1 LQREIGQPIGTWIG
15 RLRVVEATTEAGDR
29 GSVTQ
34 GIRGIRIALFG
45 YIGLFILQVSA
56 YLLTNVLV
64 LLAGALD
71 TLSDVLI
78 SGFLLLALHFASRP
92 TDPTHMFGQARAQNV
107 AAFAV
112 AVVFIVFVSFE
123 MFRQAIPRLL
133 QPEMV
138 GMQNIPIGIGVTIIA
153 IAITVIPLIDI
164 VRFGY
169 REPAIQAQLVALI
182 EMLIAYIASLIALLL
197 VDRGYSIAD
206 PIATMIVAAFIALSG
221 VYLIRENVPY
231 LIGKSPPDEVI
242 WKIRE
247 LALSVEGV
255 RAIHDLVAEYV
266 GPNILYIGLHIEVPK
281 GTLIEIAD
289 QIAEV
294 AKERIEHEIGC
305 RLCVIYVDPWCPH
318 DVCVVGPAPIQDE
331 G

>member
-1 LQREIGQPIGTWIG
+1 MELF
-15 RLRVVEATTEAGDR
+15 
-29 GSVTQ
+29 SQ

-45 YIGLFILQVSA
+45 YSGLFVLQVSA
-56 YLLTNVLV
+56 YLFTNILV

-78 SGFLLLALHFASRP
+78 SAFLLLALHYASRP

-112 AVVFIVFVSFE
+112 AVVFIVFVSYE
-123 MFRQAIPRLL
+123 MFRQAVPRLF
-133 QPEMV
+133 QPEQV
-138 GMQNIPIGIGVTIIA
+138 TMQNIPIGIAVTLIAIGVTL
-153 IAITVIPLIDI
+153 VPLIDI

-169 REPAIQAQLVALI
+169 GEPAVQAQLVALI

-197 VDRGYSIAD
+197 VGYGYLIAD
-206 PIATMIVAAFIALSG
+206 PIATMVVAAFIALSG

-231 LIGKSPPDEVI
+231 LIGKSPPDETI
-242 WKIRE
+242 QQIRE
-247 LALSVEGV
+247 LAVSIEGV
-255 RAIHDLVAEYV
+255 KGIHDLVAEYV
-266 GPNILYIGLHIEVPK
+266 GPNILHIGLHIEVPK
-281 GTLIEIAD
+281 GTVIEVAD

-294 AKERIEHEIGC
+294 VKQRIESEIGC

-318 DVCVVGPAPIQDE
+318 DVCGITPPDHI
-331 G
+331 GS